1 MSTFQRNFV
10 FLVFLMFALTQGA
23 MASDAPPEDS
33 ENWPVNSAWVKEL
46 PSLDQQI
53 VLVSLGLGMST
64 HVDTK
69 LIPAVKSKSD
79 MQWVLKVAGTSNV
92 MLAGLAT
99 HSEELRAIF
108 DERSKVYLEV
118 INGRMGADEFER
130 KMAQINLKIEKATA
144 DITPQQ
150 IAQVRSQYRSRL
162 HNTET
167 ALIAFAKLSAK

>member
-1 MSTFQRNFV
+1 MYPVQRTW
-10 FLVFLMFALTQGA
+10 LMLFLMMSAFTQA
-23 MASDAPPEDS
+23 VMASDVPPEDS

-69 LIPAVKSKSD
+69 LIPAIKSKSD

-99 HSEELRAIF
+99 RSEELRAIF

-130 KMAQINLKIEKATA
+130 RMAVINVKIEKATA
-144 DITPQQ
+144 KITPQQ

-162 HNTET
+162 HDTET
-167 ALIAFAKLSAK
+167 ALIAFAKLRAK

>member
-1 MSTFQRNFV
+1 MHAVQRTWMML
-10 FLVFLMFALTQGA
+10 FLLISALMQTAV
-23 MASDAPPEDS
+23 ASDAPPEDS

-46 PSLDQQI
+46 PALDQQI
-53 VLVSLGLGMST
+53 VLVSLGLGMSI

-69 LIPAVKSKSD
+69 LIPAVKSKRD

-99 HSEELRAIF
+99 RSEALRAIF

-118 INGRMGADEFER
+118 INGRMGVDEFER
-130 KMAQINLKIEKATA
+130 KMALINIRIEKTTA
-144 DITPQQ
+144 NITPQQ

-162 HNTET
+162 RGTET